1 MSQHFSRQA
10 RLAAAFL
17 AIYIL
22 WGSTYLAVALGL
34 ESIPPFLLMGLR
46 SLAGGLVLLA
56 WSGRQAGVL
65 SGQAWLHAGACGLLF
80 FVGCH
85 GVLAYAQVRVPSG
98 IAAIMLA
105 TIPFWITLINFV
117 FSTARRPSTK
127 TLIALLP
134 GFAGVAFIAWRQA
147 TSHEHPVG
155 TVEILLLLISAL
167 SWAIGSLL
175 SRRHATSTS
184 AIALSG
190 MQLTVG
196 GGALLIASIVTG
208 ELQRFSP
215 RAVSVES
222 AAALAYLIT
231 AGTIVGFVAYVWLLD
246 NISTSL
252 VATYTFVNPVI
263 AVALGWIVLQ
273 ERPTAAM
280 LFGALLVVGS
290 VIAVWLFE
298 PSSIPELKES

>member
-105 TIPFWITLINFV
+105 TIPFWITPINFV
-117 FSTARRPSTK
+117 FPTARRPSTK

-175 SRRHATSTS
+175 SRRHAASTS

-196 GGALLIASIVTG
+196 GGALLIEYRHWRASKIFAQG
-208 ELQRFSP
+208 GLRGISG
-215 RAVSVES
+215 RARISYHRRHHRRLRSVR
-222 AAALAYLIT
+222 
-231 AGTIVGFVAYVWLLD
+231 
-246 NISTSL
+246 L
-252 VATYTFVNPVI
+252 VAGQYLNFPGCYLHVCESGDRGRSGMDRST
-263 AVALGWIVLQ
+263 
-273 ERPTAAM
+273 
-280 LFGALLVVGS
+280 GAPDRGNAIRCFACRGLSHRGLVVRT
-290 VIAVWLFE
+290 
-298 PSSIPELKES
+298 

>member
-1 MSQHFSRQA
+1 
-10 RLAAAFL
+10 
-17 AIYIL
+17 
-22 WGSTYLAVALGL
+22 
-34 ESIPPFLLMGLR
+34 
-46 SLAGGLVLLA
+46 
-56 WSGRQAGVL
+56 
-65 SGQAWLHAGACGLLF
+65 
-80 FVGCH
+80 
-85 GVLAYAQVRVPSG
+85 
-98 IAAIMLA
+98 MLA

-117 FSTARRPSTK
+117 FPTARRPSTK

-175 SRRHATSTS
+175 SRRHAASTS

-252 VATYTFVNPVI
+252 VATYTFANPVI

-273 ERPTAAM
+273 EHPTAAM

-298 PSSIPELKES
+298 PSSTPKLKES

>member
-1 MSQHFSRQA
+1 MSQHYSRQVCVG
-10 RLAAAFL
+10 AAFL

-46 SLAGGLVLLA
+46 SLCGGLVLLA
-56 WSGRQAGVL
+56 WSGRKTGVR
-65 SGQAWLHAGACGLLF
+65 SGQAWLHAGACGLFF

-117 FSTARRPSTK
+117 FPTASRPLTK
-127 TLIALLP
+127 TIVALLP
-134 GFAGVAFIAWRQA
+134 GFGGVALIAWWQA

-155 TVEILLLLISAL
+155 VVGILLLLISAL
-167 SWAIGSLL
+167 SWAVGSFL
-175 SRRHATSTS
+175 SRRHSVRTS

-196 GGALLIASIVTG
+196 GSALLIVSIVTG
-208 ELQRFSP
+208 ELQGFSP
-215 RAVSVES
+215 REVSAES
-222 AAALAYLIT
+222 ALALAYLII
-231 AGTIVGFVAYVWLLD
+231 AGTIVGFAAYVWLLD
-246 NISTSL
+246 NNSTSL

-263 AVALGWIVLQ
+263 AVALGWVVLQ
-273 ERPTAAM
+273 ERLTATM

-290 VIAVWLFE
+290 VVAVWLLE
-298 PSSIPELKES
+298 PSSTPKLKES